1 MFFIFLAVAFGAAFS
16 SVDARSTLRSKQKY
30 DKRQLQPIGTDRFNF
45 PRQANS
51 PYLNNATAKYA
62 VNGSALPDV
71 YFDIGESYAGLLP
84 IDETGKELYFWFV
97 PSTNPNATDEIT
109 LWLNGGPGCSSLD
122 GFLHEN
128 GPVVWQPGTYLP
140 VPNTYSWTNL
150 TNVVWVEQPVGTG
163 YSQGTANA
171 TSEIDVATQFLPFWK
186 NFMELF
192 QLQNRKVYVT
202 GESYAGQYVPYI
214 ADAMLSQNDTTY
226 YNVNG
231 IIVYDPSIGYDGITE
246 QVPAYAFS
254 QYHKQLFP
262 FNDTFEAQVRNAS
275 EACGYDEFLNN
286 GLQFPPAGPF
296 PAVPGTRPGSDEP
309 VRGCDV
315 FDDIFSAIFEIN
327 PCFDIYQVGQLC
339 PIPWDVLGFPY
350 SDFYLPVG
358 FSQPYFNRT
367 DVKQAINAPLDTNWM
382 ICTDGNVFVGGGDK
396 SPPSG
401 INGGPLG
408 RVTEKTNNTIVSHGM
423 LDMVLIMNGS
433 LLTLQNLTWNGA
445 QGFSQPPT
453 LPFYVPYHNDAV
465 QGSVAGAGVFGS
477 YRTERGLTF
486 VTVDLSGHEVPEFQ
500 PSAAYRHLEL
510 LLGRISSLDE
520 VSPFTTQPD
529 VVQPDFALGNGTA
542 PVKEQSEHGMLPQ
555 LRRRQAGK
563 GPKVMGGPKKYQNP
577 TAGIRSDHTVES
589 LSM

>member
-1 MFFIFLAVAFGAAFS
+1 MHFLSLFVTFTAAIS
-16 SVDARSTLRSKQKY
+16 YTDARSALRSKQKY
-30 DKRQLQPIGTDRFNF
+30 NARSSQPLRTEHYNF
-45 PRQANS
+45 PRQSHS

-84 IDETGKELYFWFV
+84 VDDTGKELFFWFV
-97 PSTNPNATDEIT
+97 PSTNPNATEEIV

-163 YSQGTANA
+163 YSQGTPNA
-171 TSEIDVATQFLPFWK
+171 TSETDVATQFLPFWK

-192 QLQNRKVYVT
+192 NLNNRKVYVT

-214 ADAMLSQNDTTY
+214 ADAMLSQNDTEY

-246 QVPAYAFS
+246 QVPAYAFT

-262 FNDTFEAQVRNAS
+262 FNDTFEAQIRNAS
-275 EACGYDEFLNN
+275 DACGYNDFLNN

-296 PAVPGTRPGSDEP
+296 PDVPGTRAGSNEP
-309 VRGCDV
+309 SRDCDV

-367 DVKQAINAPLDTNWM
+367 DVKQAIHAPINTNWM
-382 ICTDGNVFVGGGDK
+382 ICTDVNVFVNGGDR

-401 INGGPLG
+401 INGGPLA
-408 RVTEKTNNTIVSHGM
+408 RVTEKTNNTIVGHGM
-423 LDMVLIMNGS
+423 LDMVLIMNGT

-465 QGSVAGAGVFGS
+465 QGSVAGAGVYGS
-477 YRTERGLTF
+477 FRTERGLTF
-486 VTVDLSGHEVPEFQ
+486 VSIDLSGHEVPEFQ

-510 LLGRISSLDE
+510 LLGRINSLDE

-529 VVQPDFALGNGTA
+529 VVQPAAMLGSGTA
-542 PVKEQSEHGMLPQ
+542 PVKQDNGREMSMQP
-555 LRRRQAGK
+555 RRRQNGR
-563 GPKVMGGPKKYQNP
+563 GPKIMGGPKKYSSLI
-577 TAGIRSDHTVES
+577 GDLGSD
-589 LSM
+589 